1 MNELSLFN
9 SLFNN
14 VFDDTMPDF
23 SVSCAP
29 AVPKVDVKEND
40 TAYSL
45 EMDLPGRSEKD
56 VSIELDHNVLTIS
69 SVKEETKE
77 EKKEEKAA
85 DHGKFKWLIRERRAN
100 QFSRRFTL
108 PDDVDSENVKAT
120 FKNGVLLLN
129 MPRKTLPAP
138 KKIAISI
145 A

>member
-69 SVKEETKE
+69 SETKSEKE
-77 EKKEEKAA
+77 EKKEEKAEA
-85 DHGKFKWLIRERRAN
+85 KEAPKYLLKERSYSK
-100 QFSRRFTL
+100 FSRSFTL
-108 PDDVDSENVKAT
+108 PDDVEADNITAKVEN
-120 FKNGVLLLN
+120 GLLTIN
-129 MPRKTLPAP
+129 IPVCPEARPVEFNVG
-138 KKIAISI
+138 
-145 A
+145 